1 MLYEAAMIDEMMRGL
16 VATPMENQDQFI
28 SGEITNHLFE
38 ERRVPFSGL
47 DLAALNIQRG
57 RDHGLRPYNEY
68 RVACN
73 LDRASSFEDL
83 SKEVSV
89 DVIKRLKQVYDSVED
104 IDLFT
109 GGLSE
114 TPLQGALVGPT
125 FACIIGIQ
133 FQKLK
138 KCDRFWYE
146 NPDPSAKFSEAQL
159 QEIRKITLAKVICEN
174 CDIVGDIQKSIF
186 DQPHEFL

>member
-1 MLYEAAMIDEMMRGL
+1 M
-16 VATPMENQDQFI
+16 
-28 SGEITNHLFE
+28 
-38 ERRVPFSGL
+38 
-47 DLAALNIQRG
+47 
-57 RDHGLRPYNEY
+57 
-68 RVACN
+68 
-73 LDRASSFEDL
+73 
-83 SKEVSV
+83 
-89 DVIKRLKQVYDSVED
+89 ED

-146 NPDPSAKFSEAQL
+146 NSDASVRFVKTSKYKTYYFVNIL
-159 QEIRKITLAKVICEN
+159 MIFIIT
-174 CDIVGDIQKSIF
+174 
-186 DQPHEFL
+186 

>member
-1 MLYEAAMIDEMMRGL
+1 MNWPSQL
-16 VATPMENQDQFI
+16 VGFKTWFY
-28 SGEITNHLFE
+28 LF
-38 ERRVPFSGL
+38 RFGFTFVDVLQVYG
-47 DLAALNIQRG
+47 
-57 RDHGLRPYNEY
+57 
-68 RVACN
+68 
-73 LDRASSFEDL
+73 
-83 SKEVSV
+83 SV
-89 DVIKRLKQVYDSVED
+89 DD

-138 KCDRFWYE
+138 KCDRHWYE
-146 NPDPSAKFSEAQL
+146 NNAASTRFSEAQL
-159 QEIRKITLAKVICEN
+159 NEIRKMTLAKVVCEN
-174 CDIVGDIQKSIF
+174 CDIIGDIQKSIF

>member
-1 MLYEAAMIDEMMRGL
+1 
-16 VATPMENQDQFI
+16 MENQDQFM

-38 ERRVPFSGL
+38 ERGIRYSGL

-57 RDHGLRPYNEY
+57 RDHGLRTYNEY
-68 RVACN
+68 RVACQLPKASDFQD
-73 LDRASSFEDL
+73 LD
-83 SKEVSV
+83 KEISQ
-89 DVIKRLKQVYDSVED
+89 DVIKRLKQVYEHVDD

-138 KCDRFWYE
+138 RCDRFWYE
-146 NPDPSAKFSEAQL
+146 NNAAETRFSEAQL
-159 QEIRKITLAKVICEN
+159 TEIRKMTLSKIICEN
-174 CDIVGDIQKSIF
+174 CDIVGDIQRSIF

>member
-1 MLYEAAMIDEMMRGL
+1 M
-16 VATPMENQDQFI
+16 
-28 SGEITNHLFE
+28 
-38 ERRVPFSGL
+38 
-47 DLAALNIQRG
+47 
-57 RDHGLRPYNEY
+57 
-68 RVACN
+68 
-73 LDRASSFEDL
+73 
-83 SKEVSV
+83 K
-89 DVIKRLKQVYDSVED
+89 VYSSVED

-114 TPLQGALVGPT
+114 SPLPGALVGPT

-146 NPDPSAKFSEAQL
+146 NNDASIRFSEAQL
-159 QEIRKITLAKVICEN
+159 TQIRKITLAKVVCEN
-174 CDIVGDIQKSIF
+174 CDIIGDIQKSIF

>member
-1 MLYEAAMIDEMMRGL
+1 MK
-16 VATPMENQDQFI
+16 
-28 SGEITNHLFE
+28 
-38 ERRVPFSGL
+38 
-47 DLAALNIQRG
+47 LA
-57 RDHGLRPYNEY
+57 
-68 RVACN
+68 VFN
-73 LDRASSFEDL
+73 LL
-83 SKEVSV
+83 PIYQTHPVKHTTYCP
-89 DVIKRLKQVYDSVED
+89 LKVYDSPDD

-146 NPDPSAKFSEAQL
+146 NNDANIKFSEAQL
-159 QEIRKITLAKVICEN
+159 SEIRKITLAKVVCEN
-174 CDIVGDIQKSIF
+174 CDVVGDIQKSIF

>member
-1 MLYEAAMIDEMMRGL
+1 MYD
-16 VATPMENQDQFI
+16 N
-28 SGEITNHLFE
+28 
-38 ERRVPFSGL
+38 
-47 DLAALNIQRG
+47 
-57 RDHGLRPYNEY
+57 
-68 RVACN
+68 
-73 LDRASSFEDL
+73 
-83 SKEVSV
+83 V
-89 DVIKRLKQVYDSVED
+89 DD

-138 KCDRFWYE
+138 KCDRFCYE
-146 NPDPSAKFSEAQL
+146 NDDANLKFSEAQL
-159 QEIRKITLAKVICEN
+159 SEIRKITLAKVVCEN
-174 CDIVGDIQKSIF
+174 CDVVGDIQRSIF

>member
-1 MLYEAAMIDEMMRGL
+1 M
-16 VATPMENQDQFI
+16 
-28 SGEITNHLFE
+28 
-38 ERRVPFSGL
+38 
-47 DLAALNIQRG
+47 
-57 RDHGLRPYNEY
+57 
-68 RVACN
+68 
-73 LDRASSFEDL
+73 
-83 SKEVSV
+83 
-89 DVIKRLKQVYDSVED
+89 ED

-138 KCDRFWYE
+138 KCDRYWYE
-146 NPDPSAKFSEAQL
+146 SNDASTRFSEAQL
-159 QEIRKITLAKVICEN
+159 TELRKVTLAKAVCEN
-174 CDIVGDIQKSIF
+174 WDIQGDIQKSIF

>member
-1 MLYEAAMIDEMMRGL
+1 MKVYG
-16 VATPMENQDQFI
+16 
-28 SGEITNHLFE
+28 
-38 ERRVPFSGL
+38 
-47 DLAALNIQRG
+47 
-57 RDHGLRPYNEY
+57 
-68 RVACN
+68 
-73 LDRASSFEDL
+73 
-83 SKEVSV
+83 SV
-89 DVIKRLKQVYDSVED
+89 DD

-138 KCDRFWYE
+138 KCDRHWYE
-146 NPDPSAKFSEAQL
+146 NDAASTRFSEAQL
-159 QEIRKITLAKVICEN
+159 NEIRKLTLSKVVCEN